1 MKLLSF
7 DIGAGSG
14 RAFLSD
20 FDGSFVNSKEIYRFD
35 NKPFYLGD
43 TLYWNFLDIMENVGI
58 GLRKAASDAG
68 TNIHSVGVDTWG
80 VDFGML
86 DCYGDLI
93 SNPVSYRDKRTS
105 KIGKYIYEIIP
116 KDELFKLNSTQVF
129 NFCTLFQ
136 LYYLYKFRKET
147 AKVIKTILLMPNL
160 INYFL
165 TGEKFVD
172 PSILSAS
179 QFYDVKSKSYR
190 KEILRKLGI
199 PDQILPSIAEAGTL
213 IRKVKKEFATFAN
226 LPADSSKIS
235 VVLTCSH
242 DSSSMVTGIPLD
254 DAELNSCY
262 INSGT
267 WSVIGIENKNPI
279 VNDSVIKSDFTN
291 WRTFRE
297 NNMFLKA
304 FNGFYFL
311 QECKKI
317 WELEDGKEISH
328 DEFYKD
334 IKIPKQKTALID
346 LSSTYLE
353 NDEYNMPERIINYFK
368 LTNQKIE
375 RLRSNIIIS
384 LLQSMVI
391 ESKLSLDELEKITG
405 KNFDKIYM
413 VGGGSKNEFFC
424 QWIADCLGRE
434 IHTGY
439 HESTINGNIISQLF
453 ALGEIKSLNEGRKII
468 RDSNKEKIYFPD
480 KLSSIDW
487 ERLINYYL
495 NLKTGT
501 ISKNQ
506 N

>member
-1 MKLLSF
+1 
-7 DIGAGSG
+7 
-14 RAFLSD
+14 
-20 FDGSFVNSKEIYRFD
+20 
-35 NKPFYLGD
+35 
-43 TLYWNFLDIMENVGI
+43 
-58 GLRKAASDAG
+58 
-68 TNIHSVGVDTWG
+68 
-80 VDFGML
+80 
-86 DCYGDLI
+86 
-93 SNPVSYRDKRTS
+93 
-105 KIGKYIYEIIP
+105 
-116 KDELFKLNSTQVF
+116 
-129 NFCTLFQ
+129 
-136 LYYLYKFRKET
+136 
-147 AKVIKTILLMPNL
+147 
-160 INYFL
+160 
-165 TGEKFVD
+165 
-172 PSILSAS
+172 
-179 QFYDVKSKSYR
+179 
-190 KEILRKLGI
+190 
-199 PDQILPSIAEAGTL
+199 
-213 IRKVKKEFATFAN
+213 
-226 LPADSSKIS
+226 
-235 VVLTCSH
+235 
-242 DSSSMVTGIPLD
+242 
-254 DAELNSCY
+254 
-262 INSGT
+262 
-267 WSVIGIENKNPI
+267 
-279 VNDSVIKSDFTN
+279 
-291 WRTFRE
+291 
-297 NNMFLKA
+297 MFLKA

-317 WELEDGKEISH
+317 WELEDSKEISH

-334 IKIPKQKTALID
+334 IKIPNQKTALIN

-353 NDEYNMPERIINYFK
+353 NEEYNMPERIIQYFK

-384 LLQSMVI
+384 LLQSMAI

-495 NLKTGT
+495 NLKTET